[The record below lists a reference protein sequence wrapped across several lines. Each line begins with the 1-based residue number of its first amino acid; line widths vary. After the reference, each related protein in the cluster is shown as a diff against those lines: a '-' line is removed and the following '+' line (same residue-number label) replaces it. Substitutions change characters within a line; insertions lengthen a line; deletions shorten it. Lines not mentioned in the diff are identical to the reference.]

1 MSLILFVCTGNIC
14 RSPMAEGLLRHR
26 LAQEGLSKRHRVA
39 SAGVWALDGHAASE
53 HSITVMAERDIEI
66 SHHIAHTITAG
77 DVAEAELILVMSRE
91 HQDVIG
97 STWPQYSWKVYRISE
112 MADKR
117 RDVRD
122 PYGGPID
129 EYRSC
134 ADTIEQYL
142 DRGYDR
148 ILELV

>member
-26 LAQEGLSKRHRVA
+26 LAQQGLSNRHRVA

-53 HSITVMAERDIEI
+53 HSIAVMAERDIEI
-66 SHHIAHTITAG
+66 GHHIAHTITAG

-91 HQDVIG
+91 HQEIIR
-97 STWPQYSWKVYRISE
+97 STWPQYGWKVFRLSE
-112 MADKR
+112 MAGKR
-117 RDVRD
+117 RDVRE

-134 ADTIEQYL
+134 ADTIEEYL

-148 ILELV
+148 ILDLA